1 MCEIMTTDSVSLS
14 AFVCMRLLIIAVVSL
29 QKKSHNIHTQ
39 CILNR
44 LQASKKWKRYYICG
58 CDLYQCLRYQ
68 WCSVFVDDDYDDYDD
83 EGSEKEKYKKER
95 EDEYGV
101 CYLVAKAERKKHVR
115 IKVLQST

>member
-1 MCEIMTTDSVSLS
+1 MAVIFTSVYVINGVL
-14 AFVCMRLLIIAVVSL
+14 FF
-29 QKKSHNIHTQ
+29 
-39 CILNR
+39 
-44 LQASKKWKRYYICG
+44 
-58 CDLYQCLRYQ
+58 
-68 WCSVFVDDDYDDYDD
+68 FVDDDYDDYDD

>member
-1 MCEIMTTDSVSLS
+1 MKEVLYPWLWSLPV
-14 AFVCMRLLIIAVVSL
+14 FTLSL
-29 QKKSHNIHTQ
+29 VF
-39 CILNR
+39 
-44 LQASKKWKRYYICG
+44 WV
-58 CDLYQCLRYQ
+58 
-68 WCSVFVDDDYDDYDD
+68 VFVDDDYDDYDD